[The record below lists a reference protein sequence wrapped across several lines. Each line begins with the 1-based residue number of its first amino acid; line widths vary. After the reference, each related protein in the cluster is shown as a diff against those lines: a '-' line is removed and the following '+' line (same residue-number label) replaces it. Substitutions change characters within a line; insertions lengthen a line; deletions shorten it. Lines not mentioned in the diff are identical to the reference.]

1 MERLP
6 PNCTAKVSYYKS
18 VGLATEGAGIRA
30 GCLHGWAVVG
40 HGGERRLLLRGHGER
55 SIASQSTQLVA
66 AGTASVPWIINDKA
80 SEETL
85 AFSVKLP
92 VYPLNSQ
99 GEVQSCASCPLAFSS
114 FFCQPMVYGFTRNTK
129 YVIICVV
136 FSSFFSLL
144 CNTLIEILH
153 VSS

>member
-1 MERLP
+1 
-6 PNCTAKVSYYKS
+6 

-55 SIASQSTQLVA
+55 SIASPSTQLVA
-66 AGTASVPWIINDKA
+66 AGTGNVPWIINDKA

-85 AFSVKLP
+85 ASSVKLP

-99 GEVQSCASCPLAFSS
+99 GEVCF
-114 FFCQPMVYGFTRNTK
+114 
-129 YVIICVV
+129 II
-136 FSSFFSLL
+136 
-144 CNTLIEILH
+144 
-153 VSS
+153 

>member
-1 MERLP
+1 
-6 PNCTAKVSYYKS
+6 

-55 SIASQSTQLVA
+55 SIASPSTQLVA
-66 AGTASVPWIINDKA
+66 AGTGSVPWIINDKA

-114 FFCQPMVYGFTRNTK
+114 FFCQAMVYGFTLTWGKKAAPKPDAWKFRPR
-129 YVIICVV
+129 YEW
-136 FSSFFSLL
+136 LQ
-144 CNTLIEILH
+144 
-153 VSS
+153 